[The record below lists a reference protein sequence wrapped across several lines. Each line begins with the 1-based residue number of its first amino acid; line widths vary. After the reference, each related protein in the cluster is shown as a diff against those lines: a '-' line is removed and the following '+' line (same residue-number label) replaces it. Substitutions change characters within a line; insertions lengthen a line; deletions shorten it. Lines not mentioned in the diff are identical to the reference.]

1 MEQSLSKKIF
11 NVTKQTSKDVFNQ
24 NIFIF
29 ENFRLVRLNEQK
41 MKKTDEREIK
51 DDLRS
56 DVKTRLDE
64 FCDKFVKF
72 K

>member
-64 FCDKFVKF
+64 FCVKFV
-72 K
+72 